1 MIYGFVALSFLALA
15 AAAFFLRSV
24 RVLKQDAAHATPAA
38 DPSVQQHV
46 IRSDVRF
53 EEMQVLQKI
62 ADGAT
67 VPAVLEACTAMLEK
81 QFPGDTFRV
90 AQGAGYDDD
99 GAEWTPL
106 AVVDKR
112 NDWSIQRLARPGSE
126 APSPEIVS
134 LAASVARVAISFHH
148 RTAQQRIQTDHDPLT
163 TVLTRGAVLG
173 VLERLIELDE
183 SVGVIYVDVDEFKE
197 INDTLGHDA
206 GDHVLVA
213 IADRLTAV
221 VSGSGFDACV
231 GRLGGDEFIC
241 VLAGMIPDDLE
252 AVAAELVD
260 AMTEPIDT
268 GIQRLTTSLSLG
280 LVAIESHEVTTAVD
294 LLKDADAALYEVK
307 RAGRNGYRLYDDEL
321 RALTDERNRLERDLA
336 QSISSGRGIHAEL
349 QPQFNR
355 DLKLVGFEALG
366 RWERPGVGPVG
377 ADQFIPVAVER
388 GLVGAFDRV
397 VFDHVTGV
405 ISSSAADDV
414 SLGLVSINVSAERLA
429 MPSFVEDVLG
439 AMHRERIPQG
449 RLAIEITES
458 SLIENIDMHAKRLA
472 ELRSRGVRVAIDDFG
487 TGYSSLSYLRS
498 LPVDIVKLDKE
509 FVKDIDTSAES
520 AAIAEAVVTLARA
533 LGIMTVAEGVERKSQ
548 LQVLRN
554 MGCDIF
560 QGFLLGRPLKTTSAH
575 GLARKADG
583 KPAEPTGAMADASL
597 LDDDVDD
604 TPAAA

>member
-1 MIYGFVALSFLALA
+1 MIYGFLGLTIIAVGAAL
-15 AAAFFLRSV
+15 FFYRSSRVLRS
-24 RVLKQDAAHATPAA
+24 DADAQPAG
-38 DPSVQQHV
+38 PSVDVHAKVQ
-46 IRSDVRF
+46 RSDVRF
-53 EEMQVLQKI
+53 DEVQILQKI
-62 ADGAT
+62 SEGAT
-67 VPAVLEACTAMLEK
+67 VPMVLEACTELLEK
-81 QFPGDTFRV
+81 QFPDDKFRV
-90 AQGAGYDDD
+90 AQGAGFDSD
-99 GAEWTPL
+99 GAEWVSL

-112 NDWSIQRLARPGSE
+112 NDWSIQRRERPGSE
-126 APSPEIVS
+126 PPTPELVS
-134 LAASVARVAISFHH
+134 LAAAVARVAISFHH

-163 TVLTRGAVLG
+163 TVLTRGAVIG
-173 VLERLIELDE
+173 VLERLLELDE
-183 SVGVIYVDVDEFKE
+183 SVGIIYVDVDEFKE

-241 VLAGMIPDDLE
+241 VIAGMTTDDLE
-252 AVAAELVD
+252 AIAAQLVA
-260 AMTEPIDT
+260 AMTETIDT
-268 GIQRLTTSLSLG
+268 GIQRITTSLSLG
-280 LVAIESHEVTTAVD
+280 LVAVEAQEVTSAVD
-294 LLKDADAALYEVK
+294 LMKDADAALYEVK
-307 RAGRNGYRLYDDEL
+307 RAGRNGFRLYDDEL

-336 QSISSGRGIHAEL
+336 ASITTGTGIHAEL

-366 RWERPGVGPVG
+366 RWNRPGVGPVV

-397 VFDHVTGV
+397 VFEHVTNV
-405 ISSSAADDV
+405 IASSAAEDV

-439 AMHRERIPQG
+439 CMHTAKIPAG

-458 SLIENIDMHAKRLA
+458 SLIENIDLNAKRLA
-472 ELRSRGVRVAIDDFG
+472 SLRSHGVRVAIDDFG
-487 TGYSSLSYLRS
+487 TGYSSLSYLRD

-509 FVKDIDTSAES
+509 FVKDIDTSQQS
-520 AAIAEAVVTLARA
+520 AAIAEAVVALARA
-533 LGIMTVAEGVERKSQ
+533 LGIMTIAEGVERKSQ
-548 LQVLRN
+548 LQVLRA

-560 QGFLLGRPLKTTSAH
+560 QGFLLGKPLTTTTAH

-583 KPAEPTGAMADASL
+583 RQKAASEPVVERTATL
-597 LDDDVDD
+597 PDDE
-604 TPAAA
+604 TPQAA